1 MRVWLKKKYAEKLD
15 GVDLRRYTPGD
26 AVDLKPSEARL
37 LVAEGWAYPDRRRTS
52 SHQDSRHYVSA
63 NAEAK
68 LPSGVAADRRKT

>member
-15 GVDLRRYTPGD
+15 GVDLRRYMPGD

-37 LVAEGWAYPDRRRTS
+37 LIAEGWAYPDRRTS
-52 SHQDSRHYVSA
+52 PQQDSRHYVSA

-68 LPSGVAADRRKT
+68 LPGGLAADRRKS